1 MPLSR
6 LKTKNNYE
14 FVKELPS
21 SDLSSYLL
29 GVFVIVL
36 DVDDGGR
43 QEPDEELAAGLHLR
57 RGLHGLEGGL
67 AGGAGEGRLVAG
79 VSLLL
84 FADLIL
90 LSTKCM
96 LLHLL
101 QSI

>member
-57 RGLHGLEGGL
+57 RGLRGLEGGL
-67 AGGAGEGRLVAG
+67 AGGAGVMRRAG
-79 VSLLL
+79 IPLL
-84 FADLIL
+84 DQVDVIIL
-90 LSTKCM
+90 L
-96 LLHLL
+96 
-101 QSI
+101 QR

>member
-57 RGLHGLEGGL
+57 RGLRGLEGGL
-67 AGGAGEGRLVAG
+67 AGGAGVMWRAG
-79 VSLLL
+79 IPLL
-84 FADLIL
+84 DQVDVIIL
-90 LSTKCM
+90 L
-96 LLHLL
+96 
-101 QSI
+101 QR

>member
-1 MPLSR
+1 M
-6 LKTKNNYE
+6 
-14 FVKELPS
+14 
-21 SDLSSYLL
+21 
-29 GVFVIVL
+29 L
-36 DVDDGGR
+36 DVDDGVR
-43 QEPDEELAAGLHLR
+43 QEPDEGLAAGLHLR
-57 RGLHGLEGGL
+57 RGLRGLEGGL

-90 LSTKCM
+90 LTTKCM